1 MIYVF
6 LANGFEEIE
15 ALSVIDI
22 LRRAELDVTTVGV
35 GGIEITGAHGV
46 TLKADLPADEA
57 DFIDVDLMVLPGG
70 QPGADNLSQS
80 ADVQRCIDLCLE
92 YQVPMAAICAAPM
105 VFGRKGLL
113 DGKKATC
120 YPGCEEGMGQ
130 AIITGKEVE
139 IDGLFITSKGPATA
153 QMFAFTLVGL
163 MVGRDKVDALCKGM
177 LYC

>member
-15 ALSVIDI
+15 AMSVIDI
-22 LRRAELDVTTVGV
+22 LRRADLEVTTVGV
-35 GGIEITGAHGV
+35 GGSEIIGAHGV
-46 TLKADLPADEA
+46 KVVADLPADEA

-70 QPGADNLSQS
+70 QPGADNLTES

-92 YQVPMAAICAAPM
+92 YNVPMAAICAAPM

-120 YPGCEEGMGQ
+120 YPGCEGGMGQ
-130 AIITGKEVE
+130 AQVTGKEVE

-163 MVGRDKVDALCKGM
+163 MVGREKVDEICKGM

>member
-1 MIYVF
+1 M
-6 LANGFEEIE
+6 
-15 ALSVIDI
+15 SVIDI
-22 LRRAELDVTTVGV
+22 LRRADLEVTTVGV
-35 GGIEITGAHGV
+35 GGSEITGAHGV
-46 TLKADLPADEA
+46 KVVADLPADEA

-70 QPGADNLSQS
+70 QPGADNLTES

-92 YQVPMAAICAAPM
+92 YNVPMAAICAAPM

-120 YPGCEEGMGQ
+120 YPGCEGGMGKAQ
-130 AIITGKEVE
+130 VTGKEVE

-163 MVGRDKVDALCKGM
+163 MVGREKVDEICKGM

>member
-15 ALSVIDI
+15 AMSVIDI
-22 LRRAELDVTTVGV
+22 LRRADLEVITVGV
-35 GGIEITGAHGV
+35 GGEEITGAHGV
-46 TLKADLPADEA
+46 TVKADLPADQA
-57 DFIDVDLMVLPGG
+57 DFIDVELMVLPGG
-70 QPGADNLSQS
+70 QPGADNLTES

-92 YQVPMAAICAAPM
+92 YRVPMAAICAAPM

-120 YPGCEEGMGQ
+120 YPGCEGGMGNAQ
-130 AIITGKEVE
+130 VTGKEVE
-139 IDGLFITSKGPATA
+139 IDDLFITSKGPATA

-163 MVGRDKVDALCKGM
+163 MKGRDTVDEICKGM

>member
-15 ALSVIDI
+15 AMSVIDI
-22 LRRAELDVTTVGV
+22 LRRADLEVTTVGV
-35 GGIEITGAHGV
+35 GGSEITGAHGV
-46 TLKADLPADEA
+46 KVVADLPADEA

-70 QPGADNLSQS
+70 QPGADNLTES

-92 YQVPMAAICAAPM
+92 YNVPMAAICAAPM

-120 YPGCEEGMGQ
+120 FPGCVGGMGKAQ
-130 AIITGKEVE
+130 VTGKEVE

-163 MVGRDKVDALCKGM
+163 MVGREKVDEICKGM

>member
-15 ALSVIDI
+15 AMSVIDI
-22 LRRAELDVTTVGV
+22 LRRDDLEVTTVGV
-35 GGIEITGAHGV
+35 GGSEIIGAHGV
-46 TLKADLPADEA
+46 KVVADLPADEA

-70 QPGADNLSQS
+70 QPGADNLTES

-92 YQVPMAAICAAPM
+92 YNVPMAVICAAPM

-120 YPGCEEGMGQ
+120 YPGCEGGMGQ
-130 AIITGKEVE
+130 AQVTGKEVE

-163 MVGRDKVDALCKGM
+163 MVGREKVDEICKGM

>member
-15 ALSVIDI
+15 AMSVIDI
-22 LRRAELDVTTVGV
+22 LRRADLEVTTVGV
-35 GGIEITGAHGV
+35 GGSEITGAHGV
-46 TLKADLPADEA
+46 KVVADLPADEA

-70 QPGADNLSQS
+70 QPGADNLTES

-92 YQVPMAAICAAPM
+92 YNVPMAAICAAPM

-120 YPGCEEGMGQ
+120 YPGCEGGMGKAQ
-130 AIITGKEVE
+130 VTGKEVE

-163 MVGRDKVDALCKGM
+163 MVGREKVDEICKGM

>member
-15 ALSVIDI
+15 AMSVIDI
-22 LRRAELDVTTVGV
+22 LRRADLEVTTVGV
-35 GGIEITGAHGV
+35 GGSEIAGAHGV
-46 TLKADLPADEA
+46 KVVADLPADEA

-70 QPGADNLSQS
+70 QPGADNLTES

-92 YQVPMAAICAAPM
+92 YNVPMAAICAAPM

-120 YPGCEEGMGQ
+120 YPGCEGGMGKAQ
-130 AIITGKEVE
+130 VTGKEVE

-163 MVGRDKVDALCKGM
+163 MVGREKVDEICKGM

>member
-15 ALSVIDI
+15 AMSVIDI
-22 LRRAELDVTTVGV
+22 LRRARLEVTTVGV
-35 GGIEITGAHGV
+35 GGTEITGAHGV
-46 TLKADLPADEA
+46 TVKADLPADEA

-70 QPGADNLSQS
+70 QPGADNLTES

-92 YQVPMAAICAAPM
+92 YNVPMAAICAAPM

-120 YPGCEEGMGQ
+120 YPGCEGGMGK
-130 AIITGKEVE
+130 AEVTGKEVE

-163 MVGRDKVDALCKGM
+163 MVGRDKVDEICKGM

>member
-15 ALSVIDI
+15 AMSVIDI
-22 LRRAELDVTTVGV
+22 LRRAELEVTTVGV
-35 GGIEITGAHGV
+35 GGTEITGAHGV
-46 TLKADLPADEA
+46 TVKADLAADEA
-57 DFIDVDLMVLPGG
+57 DFIDVDMMVLPGG
-70 QPGADNLSQS
+70 QPGADNLSES

-92 YQVPMAAICAAPM
+92 YNVPMAAICAAPM

-120 YPGCEEGMGQ
+120 YPGCEGGMGK
-130 AIITGKEVE
+130 AEITGKEVE
-139 IDGLFITSKGPATA
+139 IDDLFITSKGPATA

-163 MVGRDKVDALCKGM
+163 MAGREKVDEICKGM

>member
-15 ALSVIDI
+15 AMSVIDI
-22 LRRAELDVTTVGV
+22 LRRADLEVTTVGV
-35 GGIEITGAHGV
+35 GGSEIVGAHGV
-46 TLKADLPADEA
+46 KVVADLPADQA

-70 QPGADNLSQS
+70 QPGADNLTES

-92 YQVPMAAICAAPM
+92 YNVPMAAICAAPM

-120 YPGCEEGMGQ
+120 YPGCEGGMGKAQ
-130 AIITGKEVE
+130 VTGKEVE

-163 MVGRDKVDALCKGM
+163 MVGREKVDEICKGM

>member
-15 ALSVIDI
+15 AMSVIDI
-22 LRRAELDVTTVGV
+22 LRRAELEVTTVGV
-35 GGIEITGAHGV
+35 GGAEIIGAHGV
-46 TLKADLPADEA
+46 TVKADVKADEA

-70 QPGADNLSQS
+70 QPGADNLTES

-92 YQVPMAAICAAPM
+92 YNVPMAAICAAPM

-120 YPGCEEGMGQ
+120 YPGCEGGMGK
-130 AIITGKEVE
+130 AEVTGKEVE

-163 MVGRDKVDALCKGM
+163 MVGREKVDEICKGM

>member
-6 LANGFEEIE
+6 LANGFEEVE
-15 ALSVIDI
+15 AMSVIDI
-22 LRRAELDVTTVGV
+22 LRRADLEVTTVGV
-35 GGIEITGAHGV
+35 GGSEITGAHGV
-46 TLKADLPADEA
+46 KVVADLPADEA

-70 QPGADNLSQS
+70 QPGADNLTES

-92 YQVPMAAICAAPM
+92 YNVPMAAICAAPM

-120 YPGCEEGMGQ
+120 YPGCEGGMGKAQ
-130 AIITGKEVE
+130 VTGKEVE

-163 MVGRDKVDALCKGM
+163 MVGREKVDEICKGM

>member
-15 ALSVIDI
+15 AMSVIDI
-22 LRRAELDVTTVGV
+22 LRRADLEVTTVGV
-35 GGIEITGAHGV
+35 GGSEITGAHGV
-46 TLKADLPADEA
+46 KVVADLPSDEA

-70 QPGADNLSQS
+70 QPGADNLTES

-92 YQVPMAAICAAPM
+92 YNVPMAAICAAPM

-120 YPGCEEGMGQ
+120 YPGCEGGMGKAQ
-130 AIITGKEVE
+130 VTGKEVE

-163 MVGRDKVDALCKGM
+163 MVGREKVDEICKGM

>member
-1 MIYVF
+1 MVYVF

-15 ALSVIDI
+15 AISVIDI
-22 LRRAELDVTTVGV
+22 LRRAELDVMTVGV
-35 GGIEITGAHGV
+35 GDLTVVGAHGV
-46 TLKADLPADEA
+46 SITADVKADEA

-70 QPGADNLSQS
+70 QPGADNLSES

-92 YQVPMAAICAAPM
+92 YNVPMAAICAAPM

-120 YPGCEEGMGQ
+120 YPSCEGGMGK
-130 AIITGKEVE
+130 AIVTGKEVE

-153 QMFAFTLVGL
+153 QMFALTLVGML
-163 MVGRDKVDALCKGM
+163 AGRDKVDQLCKDM
-177 LYC
+177 LYS